1 MLKDGAEI
9 LAELISQFVIM
20 SLGSKFLEC
29 FKTAKLR
36 PVFENGKNYRPVSLL
51 LLISKIIER
60 AVHNQLIE
68 HLEKYEIIIDYQ
80 FGFRSKHS
88 VNNCLAHLYNQI

>member
-1 MLKDGAEI
+1 MLEDGAEI
-9 LAELISQFVIM
+9 LAEFISQFVIM

-36 PVFENGKNYRPVSLL
+36 PIFENGKNYRPVSLL
-51 LLISKIIER
+51 PVMSKVIER
-60 AVHNQLIE
+60 VVHNQLIK

-80 FGFRSKHS
+80 FGFKSKHS